1 MSDETKPPKVATK
14 WTITLYLHAEA
25 GPFQSI
31 YEHVTGLFQQYG
43 IVSFK
48 LPNGLRVSARCT
60 YVAMQEARDGE

>member
-1 MSDETKPPKVATK
+1 MSDEAKPPKSERK
-14 WTITLYLHAEA
+14 WTITLYLQAES

-31 YEHVTGLFQQYG
+31 HEHVTGLFQQFG

-60 YVAMQEARDGE
+60 YVAMQEARDSE